1 LQIAMI
7 VIINM
12 QQKHKNQICS
22 SSKQNLSSHNKFKT
36 LNYLLFLNQTLIC
49 SSSMLDKT
57 GFSWIS
63 CCLLMELGLDIP
75 RKPFPKLQSVQ
86 QCTSHISENY
96 QCPEKKTSN
105 ENKISTEMLIT
116 SFRIH

>member
-1 LQIAMI
+1 
-7 VIINM
+7 
-12 QQKHKNQICS
+12 
-22 SSKQNLSSHNKFKT
+22 
-36 LNYLLFLNQTLIC
+36 
-49 SSSMLDKT
+49 
-57 GFSWIS
+57 
-63 CCLLMELGLDIP
+63 MELGLDIP

-116 SFRIH
+116 SFRIR